1 MCVSQVH
8 TDWHVCMGY
17 IHSND
22 CDQWV
27 QVSYFIPRLSE
38 IHIYVVTLY
47 IFHYILYPTSIQRR
61 DRRRKGVYFSTNK
74 PRHEELARRIQNVW
88 HSTKNSRKTLYL
100 CISRRIIGLLTSDI
114 FMKGSVP
121 VTLPCIFDILLI
133 KGVLTLRYDNQ
144 RINVKYIW
152 YFFIQKQINGIFYVR
167 YFVLFFSLH
176 LSDYLID
183 DMKCIQ
189 L

>member
-1 MCVSQVH
+1 
-8 TDWHVCMGY
+8 MGY

-152 YFFIQKQINGIFYVR
+152 YFFFIQKQINGIFYVR
-167 YFVLFFSLH
+167 YFVLFFFLH

-189 L
+189 I

>member
-1 MCVSQVH
+1 MYISSTYYY

-47 IFHYILYPTSIQRR
+47 IFHYVLYPTSIQRR

-88 HSTKNSRKTLYL
+88 HSTKTSRKTLYL
-100 CISRRIIGLLTSDI
+100 CISKRIIGLLTSDI

-152 YFFIQKQINGIFYVR
+152 YFFYPKADKW
-167 YFVLFFSLH
+167 YFL
-176 LSDYLID
+176 
-183 DMKCIQ
+183 C
-189 L
+189 

>member
-1 MCVSQVH
+1 
-8 TDWHVCMGY
+8 
-17 IHSND
+17 
-22 CDQWV
+22 
-27 QVSYFIPRLSE
+27 
-38 IHIYVVTLY
+38 
-47 IFHYILYPTSIQRR
+47 
-61 DRRRKGVYFSTNK
+61 
-74 PRHEELARRIQNVW
+74 
-88 HSTKNSRKTLYL
+88 
-100 CISRRIIGLLTSDI
+100 
-114 FMKGSVP
+114 MKGSVP

-152 YFFIQKQINGIFYVR
+152 YFFFIQKQINGIFYVR

-183 DMKCIQ
+183 DMICIQ

>member
-1 MCVSQVH
+1 MYLKFTQTGTFAWGIFIAMTVTSESKYRILSLVSQRYTYMSLH
-8 TDWHVCMGY
+8 C
-17 IHSND
+17 I
-22 CDQWV
+22 
-27 QVSYFIPRLSE
+27 YFI
-38 IHIYVVTLY
+38 
-47 IFHYILYPTSIQRR
+47 YILYPTSIQRR

-152 YFFIQKQINGIFYVR
+152 YFLYPKADKW
-167 YFVLFFSLH
+167 YFL
-176 LSDYLID
+176 
-183 DMKCIQ
+183 C
-189 L
+189 

>member
-1 MCVSQVH
+1 MFLSKALCVSQVH

-88 HSTKNSRKTLYL
+88 HSTKTSRKTLYL
-100 CISRRIIGLLTSDI
+100 CISKRIIGLLTSDI

-121 VTLPCIFDILLI
+121 VTLF
-133 KGVLTLRYDNQ
+133 TLYFWHLVNQ
-144 RINVKYIW
+144 RRFNLEIR
-152 YFFIQKQINGIFYVR
+152 Q
-167 YFVLFFSLH
+167 ST
-176 LSDYLID
+176 D
-183 DMKCIQ
+183 KC
-189 L
+189 